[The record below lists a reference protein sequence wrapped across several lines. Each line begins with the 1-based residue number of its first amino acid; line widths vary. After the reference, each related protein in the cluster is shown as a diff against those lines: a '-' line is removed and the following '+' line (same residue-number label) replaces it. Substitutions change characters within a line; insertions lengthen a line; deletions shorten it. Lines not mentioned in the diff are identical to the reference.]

1 VSRRTKIPGIP
12 NPPVGTSAPLRNT
25 LTQIKEA
32 LEVLLG
38 RRGAKLDRAVT
49 FRDLTDD
56 VEFRETVFVGAGGSG
71 TQGPTGPQGPQGS
84 QGMTGIPGT
93 TGPQGSQGV
102 TGNPGADAVN
112 NFIEPS
118 FTYTAG
124 QITRVDYS
132 TGFYKLLT
140 YAGDQLQAIQIF
152 DDLGSS
158 ITKTFTYDTNGNLIG
173 VVET

>member
-1 VSRRTKIPGIP
+1 MSRKTKIPGIP

-56 VEFRETVFVGAGGSG
+56 IEFTQTIIGGGGSG
-71 TQGPTGPQGPQGS
+71 GTSGPTGPQGPQG
-84 QGMTGIPGT
+84 
-93 TGPQGSQGV
+93 PQGL
-102 TGNPGADAVN
+102 TGNPGIDGIDGEDAVE
-112 NFIEPS
+112 NFIEPTL
-118 FTYTAG
+118 TYTG
-124 QITRVDYS
+124 TKLTRIDYS

-140 YAGDQLQAIQIF
+140 YTGDQLQEIQIL
-152 DDLGSS
+152 DGLGYSL
-158 ITKTFTYDTNGNLIG
+158 TKTFSYDTNGRLIAIA
-173 VVET
+173 ET

>member
-1 VSRRTKIPGIP
+1 VSRKTKIPGIP

-56 VEFRETVFVGAGGSG
+56 IEVTQTIIGYGGSG
-71 TQGPTGPQGPQGS
+71 GTPGPTGPPGPQGP
-84 QGMTGIPGT
+84 PGL
-93 TGPQGSQGV
+93 
-102 TGNPGADAVN
+102 TGNPGTDGEDAVE
-112 NFIEPS
+112 NFIEPTL
-118 FTYTAG
+118 TYTG
-124 QITRVDYS
+124 TKLTRIDYS

-140 YAGDQLQAIQIF
+140 YTGDQLQEIQIL
-152 DDLGSS
+152 DGLGYSL
-158 ITKTFTYDTNGNLIG
+158 TKTFTYDINGRLIAIA
-173 VVET
+173 ET